1 VASAGAPRQDRRRAV
16 GHAVAVAPTGRRKRR
31 LDPRTLLVSAGF
43 AVGLILV
50 AHAFTSARTG
60 SDGQG
65 VKNPAIDR
73 LIPSPDDLV
82 LRQSEVGIDLAT
94 GYTGQLIIDGQA
106 LPTQEVVAANS
117 PSPGT
122 VDRILDV
129 RFDRA
134 ENTLLYQP
142 LDVPGAP
149 IKQFDPGQHTITAR
163 FWRLDEG
170 EDTAHQ
176 YTWSFRVA

>member
-1 VASAGAPRQDRRRAV
+1 VAS
-16 GHAVAVAPTGRRKRR
+16 TGRRRR
-31 LDPRTLLVSAGF
+31 RIDPRTLLVSAGF
-43 AVGLILV
+43 AVGVILV

-60 SDGQG
+60 SDAQG

-94 GYTGQLIIDGQA
+94 GYTGQLIIDGKA
-106 LPTQEVVAANS
+106 LLTQEVVAANS
-117 PSPGT
+117 PTPGT
-122 VDRILDV
+122 VDRILNV

-142 LDVPGAP
+142 LDVAGAP
-149 IKQFDPGQHTITAR
+149 IKQFDPGRHTITAR
-163 FWRLDEG
+163 FWKLDEG